1 MKRLIR
7 SLVYHFLSFHLAA
20 SYLAGVQVQGG
31 PRTLL
36 IAAATMTLFSLL
48 VKPVLK
54 LLFLPINLL
63 SLGMF
68 RWLIN
73 VIILYLLML
82 VIPTIRIV
90 GFEFSGFGYQ
100 KLILPAMTVSPFLN
114 VVLVSFFLSFVW
126 TVLRK
131 IR

>member
-7 SLVYHFLSFHLAA
+7 SFAYYFLGFHLAV
-20 SYLAGVQVQGG
+20 SYLAGIQVQDGLS
-31 PRTLL
+31 TLL
-36 IAAATMTLFSLL
+36 TAALAMTFFNLL
-48 VKPVLK
+48 VKPILK

-63 SLGMF
+63 TLGMF

-82 VIPTIRIV
+82 AVPHFKIV
-90 GFEFSGFGYQ
+90 GFEFAGLTYQ
-100 KLILPAMTVSPFLN
+100 RLVLPQMTVSPFLN

-126 TVLRK
+126 TILTK